1 MEDDPFSAP
10 RQTLRLKTSE
20 TQIKRFQEEQG
31 VGKIGFPSARA
42 MAKRFEYRTSGP
54 PFKRVYDRF
63 NVRDMETVLG
73 AMHEDVIWANGMEG
87 GHVHGRDEVRSYW
100 TRQWTM
106 VDPHVEPVAF
116 ARDSQGEMVVEVH
129 QVVRDLNGNLLADKM
144 VGHVFRI
151 ENGLIKRFDIRGA

>member
-1 MEDDPFSAP
+1 MSDEVD
-10 RQTLRLKTSE
+10 LL
-20 TQIKRFQEEQG
+20 
-31 VGKIGFPSARA
+31 
-42 MAKRFEYRTSGP
+42 
-54 PFKRVYDRF
+54 KRVYDRF
-63 NVRDMETVLG
+63 NARAMETVLA

-87 GHVHGRDEVRSYW
+87 GHVYGRDEVRSYW

-116 ARDSQGEMVVEVH
+116 ACDPQGEVVVEVH

-151 ENGLIKRFDIRGA
+151 ENGLIRRFDIRGA